1 MDNNYKLIEEYYK
14 LNRSNLIAYIYKK
27 VKNIEDSEDIL
38 HNAFY
43 RALRWNRTF
52 SYLNGQIHQ
61 WMLSIIDN
69 AIKDF
74 KRKEKG
80 QSADYVFEIVEEQ
93 DTLSIRDMDKYI
105 DAIDSPLRKRI
116 ISLFVIENMKMV
128 EIYRL
133 LNIPY
138 STVKTIIRRFK
149 NDIVKKGYV

>member
-1 MDNNYKLIEEYYK
+1 
-14 LNRSNLIAYIYKK
+14 
-27 VKNIEDSEDIL
+27 
-38 HNAFY
+38 
-43 RALRWNRTF
+43 
-52 SYLNGQIHQ
+52 
-61 WMLSIIDN
+61 MLSIIDN